1 MVTKFKKNPIDLTD
15 LAIGIIILAI
25 TVAIGSI
32 LLIGI
37 RDSRLTDLTV
47 ESVNETFTGGTSA
60 VSFSSHTTDTWVQG
74 ISVCVNGTNDTQII
88 PSGNYT
94 FAISDFGIGTITG
107 TTGTDES
114 NDSLWNCNY
123 TVYNTSRA
131 DWDLANNASIGLGEY
146 GNWFKIIVIVGV
158 AAVILS
164 LIFMAFGRGSE
175 AGGIGGGGDA
185 IGGSY

>member
-1 MVTKFKKNPIDLTD
+1 METKFRKPAVDLTD
-15 LAIGIIILAI
+15 LAVGIIVLGI
-25 TVAIGSI
+25 TVAIGST

-37 RDSRLTDLTV
+37 RDSRLTDLSTHT
-47 ESVNETFTGGTSA
+47 VNETFTGGTTA

-74 ISVCVNGTNDTQII
+74 ITDCWNSTNDSMSYPAT
-88 PSGNYT
+88 NYT
-94 FAISDFGIGTITG
+94 FSISDFGIGTLTG
-107 TTGTDES
+107 TGDLVN
-114 NDSLWNCNY
+114 NDTTWNCNY

-175 AGGIGGGGDA
+175 GGSVAGSGGA

>member
-1 MVTKFKKNPIDLTD
+1 MKMETKFRKNPVDLTD
-15 LAIGIIILAI
+15 LAIGIVVLGIV
-25 TVAIGSI
+25 TAIGSVI
-32 LLIGI
+32 LVGV
-37 RDSRLTDLTV
+37 RDSRLTSLDVIAT
-47 ESVNETFTGGTSA
+47 NETFTGGTFGANFDS
-60 VSFSSHTTDTWVQG
+60 TWV
-74 ISVCVNGTNDTQII
+74 NGLSACMNSSNNSNIYPAT
-88 PSGNYT
+88 NYT
-94 FAISDFGIGTITG
+94 FTISDFGVGRIVGTNDLINND
-107 TTGTDES
+107 TT
-114 NDSLWNCNY
+114 WNCNFTY
-123 TVYNTSRA
+123 YDTSRA